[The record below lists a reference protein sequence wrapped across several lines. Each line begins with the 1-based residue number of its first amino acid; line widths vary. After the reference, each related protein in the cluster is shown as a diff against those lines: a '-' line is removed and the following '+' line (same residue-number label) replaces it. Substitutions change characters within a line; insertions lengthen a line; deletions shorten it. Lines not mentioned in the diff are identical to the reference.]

1 MAILEMKPK
10 SLDPPPT
17 PEPIL
22 LLILHLHLPRQA
34 RLGELGQLVH
44 QDEG

>member
-1 MAILEMKPK
+1 MAILMMKQK

-22 LLILHLHLPRQA
+22 LLILSLHLPHQVH
-34 RLGELGQLVH
+34 LGELGQLVH